1 MMPLMDG
8 YATVRAIREMPSC
21 DGLPIF
27 AVTASVDAG
36 ERRRCIAA
44 GASGYVSKP
53 VDTDELLL
61 TLGRWLPA
69 AVPATE
75 ALDGNP

>member
-1 MMPLMDG
+1 
-8 YATVRAIREMPSC
+8 MPSC

-27 AVTASVDAG
+27 AVTAIVDAG

-61 TLGRWLPA
+61 TLGRWLPP